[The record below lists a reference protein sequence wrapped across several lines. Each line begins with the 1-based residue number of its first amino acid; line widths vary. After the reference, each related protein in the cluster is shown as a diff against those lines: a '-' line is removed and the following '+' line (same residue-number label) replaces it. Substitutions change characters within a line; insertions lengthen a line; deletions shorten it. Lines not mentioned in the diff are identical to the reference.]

1 MSKKRSWKLFVMD
14 MLGSIKKIENYIER
28 LNYEQFLRD
37 EKTKDAVV
45 RNLEIIGKFANQ
57 IPKEIHQK
65 FRNVSLAQI
74 IAMRN
79 RMIYAYFAI
88 DYSIIWEIVKFDLPS
103 IKNELEFLLQKGVE
117 ESWNSTKI

>member
-1 MSKKRSWKLFVMD
+1 MD
-14 MLGSIKKIENYIER
+14 MLESIKKIENYIER

>member
-1 MSKKRSWKLFVMD
+1 MSKKERSWKLFVMD
-14 MLGSIKKIENYIER
+14 MLENIKKNENYIEG

-65 FRNVSLAQI
+65 FRNVS
-74 IAMRN
+74 
-79 RMIYAYFAI
+79 
-88 DYSIIWEIVKFDLPS
+88 
-103 IKNELEFLLQKGVE
+103 
-117 ESWNSTKI
+117 